1 MKKWFNTNYHY
12 IVPKFEK
19 ETQVKLAGHKI
30 FDEFAEAKELGL
42 VTRPVV
48 VGPFTLLQVS
58 DFEDGVAPADFVDA
72 LVVAYQEVFAKLAE
86 LGAERIQLDE
96 PSLVKDLSAEEKSPL
111 FRSL

>member
-1 MKKWFNTNYHY
+1 M
-12 IVPKFEK
+12 
-19 ETQVKLAGHKI
+19 
-30 FDEFAEAKELGL
+30 

-72 LVVAYQEVFAKLAE
+72 LAAAYQEVFAKLAE

-96 PSLVKDLSAEEKSPL
+96 PSLVKDLSAEEKAL
-111 FRSL
+111 FLDLYKKLLADKKGLEDWFGLCRR